1 MLEADNRGEPVVV
14 ARSGGSLYA
23 FEGWCTHEECPLAEG
38 TLTDQQLEC
47 YCHGAVFNIRTGEAL
62 VGPAV
67 APLER
72 DCLLRYCTLLRE
84 RLGGSLLR
92 LALFGS
98 AARGDMW
105 DAGSPMHSD
114 IDLLVVTAEA

>member
-1 MLEADNRGEPVVV
+1 MLQREKIGIDLLVGC
-14 ARSGGSLYA
+14 SGGSLYA

-67 APLER
+67 ASLET
-72 DCLLRYCTLLRE
+72 YPVRE
-84 RLGGSLLR
+84 QD
-92 LALFGS
+92 
-98 AARGDMW
+98 GDIQVEM
-105 DAGSPMHSD
+105 
-114 IDLLVVTAEA
+114 

>member
-1 MLEADNRGEPVVV
+1 VADWTAVAAADDLLEGDMLEADNRGEPVVV

-67 APLER
+67 ASLET
-72 DCLLRYCTLLRE
+72 YPVRE
-84 RLGGSLLR
+84 QDGEIQVE
-92 LALFGS
+92 
-98 AARGDMW
+98 M
-105 DAGSPMHSD
+105 
-114 IDLLVVTAEA
+114 